1 MYVSRRT
8 ALEASTLFR
17 GSRKGVVRRPSV
29 RARAKEER
37 SLKSKTNRV
46 SQRLLNVEIRSL
58 LLLSLSLSLSA
69 AAGRS
74 FVFNQMNA
82 FSIELARADSKSD
95 LSPLYDSLQVGI
107 KHN

>member
-17 GSRKGVVRRPSV
+17 GSRKGVVRPSV

-58 LLLSLSLSLSA
+58 LLLSLSLSFPLPLGG
-69 AAGRS
+69 GRPQFCFQPDERVQHRGGFALVCSDSESES
-74 FVFNQMNA
+74 F
-82 FSIELARADSKSD
+82 KS
-95 LSPLYDSLQVGI
+95 VCE
-107 KHN
+107 